1 MKHDN
6 PVIAHLTALIA
17 GGAEAGIWTARDPRL
32 TAVMLFNALHGA
44 VDDEIVALTR
54 TNRKRLVA
62 DVRAFCGLALGLL
75 GR

>member
-1 MKHDN
+1 
-6 PVIAHLTALIA
+6 
-17 GGAEAGIWTARDPRL
+17 
-32 TAVMLFNALHGA
+32 MLFNALHGA